1 MTAITPSTDKW
12 FSVYVPRRTDT
23 TNAYASYFR
32 LGTPDIAAES
42 ARLLELQSE
51 YTDAFAQPAVE
62 AAFGGNPT
70 SGMAFY
76 TEGDLVQFVNG
87 KHDTRVLNDSFTVHV
102 LNKADAS
109 KAGQDPSKPVTTY
122 RTYFR
127 LGKPNKIIETQ
138 IKSAVPSVADLL
150 AFALALAPI
159 PTISISA
166 PTKQE
171 KVNAVLSG
179 DIGARTS
186 LRSSAESGDA
196 TALQAL
202 QDLCNSTDPRAS
214 LEFDGKTAKAWALA
228 ALRDLHDKF
237 ANALRDKALFGDSAA
252 RDKLKARA
260 IAGDPVARRKLIELA
275 ESKVAAAAASHNSQP
290 PANEWAKAA
299 LAAVPGGADMLANW
313 SLGDGVA
320 LYSDRPITLTTP
332 VALKVTVGSESRTVL
347 GPTYSEAYD
356 VSDEVIQQIKDGVI
370 TQPSKIANKRLITA
384 SLTARE
390 ASRASWRTTKF
401 DQAKA
406 LSYSLND
413 SGSFGITSSYA
424 FSLGLK
430 LSNGISGS
438 FDGSVGVSVSV
449 PSAFKVELTKKRIE
463 TSWTGGKI
471 NYSTDQDLKGKS
483 VKLSVGAVEDVVVA
497 PAREAL
503 VLGLRLGMIAVNGLV
518 LAYTATGVGIGNSTS
533 GEGEESTK
541 NMREFLV
548 AGEAVYIAISTLNAI
563 FMAAGLIVGVMQVV
577 AKATVGAVQAAS
589 PVQTPNLVLNDKG
602 IKLQCGP
609 SYIHID
615 PTGISLYGPQIYV
628 ASPMTQVVPSYLT
641 GNATP
646 AGVAEL
652 IEAAEQAAFI
662 AALMAIEV

>member
-1 MTAITPSTDKW
+1 MSAITPSTDKW

-23 TNAYASYFR
+23 ANAYESYFR

-42 ARLLELQSE
+42 ARLLELQSA
-51 YTDAFAQPAVE
+51 YTDALAQPAVE

-70 SGMAFY
+70 SGVAFY

-87 KHDTRVLNDSFTVHV
+87 KVDTRVLNDSFTVHV
-102 LNKADAS
+102 LNKADAVH
-109 KAGQDPSKPVTTY
+109 AGEDPSKPVTTY
-122 RTYFR
+122 RSYFR
-127 LGKPNKIIETQ
+127 LGKPNKTIETQ
-138 IKSAVPSVADLL
+138 IKSAVPSVAQLL
-150 AFALALAPI
+150 AYAVALAPTATS
-159 PTISISA
+159 TISPA
-166 PTKQE
+166 TKQAKIE
-171 KVNAVLSG
+171 SVLTG

-196 TALQAL
+196 TALQGL
-202 QDLCNSTDPRAS
+202 EDLRNSSDARAS
-214 LEFDGKTAKAWALA
+214 TEYDGKTAKAWALA

-237 ANALRDKALFGDSAA
+237 ANSLRDKALFGDTAA

-260 IAGDPVARRKLIELA
+260 IAGDPVARRKLTELA
-275 ESKVAAAAASHNSQP
+275 ESKVAAAATGYNGQAA
-290 PANEWAKAA
+290 ANEWAKAA
-299 LAAVPGGADMLANW
+299 LAAVPGGPDMLASF

-332 VALKVTVGSESRTVL
+332 VALKITVGSESRTVL

-370 TQPSKIANKRLITA
+370 TQPGKISQKRLITA

-413 SGSFGITSSYA
+413 SGSFGISSSYA
-424 FSLGLK
+424 FAFGLK
-430 LSNGISGS
+430 LANGIAGS
-438 FDGSVGVSVSV
+438 FDGSIGVSVSV
-449 PSAFKVELTKKRIE
+449 PTSFKVELTKKRIE

-471 NYSTDQDLKGKS
+471 SYSADQDLKGKS
-483 VKLSVGAVEDVVVA
+483 VKLSVGSVEDVTVS

-503 VLGLRLGMIAVNGLV
+503 VLGLRLGMVAVNALV
-518 LAYTATGVGIGNSTS
+518 LVYTATGAGIGNSTS

-548 AGEAVYIAISTLNAI
+548 AGEAVYIAVSTLNAI
-563 FMAAGLIVGVMQVV
+563 FMAAGLIVSVIQI
-577 AKATVGAVQAAS
+577 ATKATVGAAQAVS
-589 PVQTPNLVLNDKG
+589 PAQTPNIVLNSAG
-602 IKLQCGP
+602 IKLQCGA

-615 PTGISLYGPQIYV
+615 PSGIALYGPQVYV
-628 ASPMTQVVPSYLT
+628 ASPMTQVLPTYLT
-641 GNATP
+641 GNLSP
-646 AGVAEL
+646 AGIVEAVDQAE
-652 IEAAEQAAFI
+652 FI
-662 AALMAIEV
+662 ASLMAMADL